1 MVIKLI
7 PPGVSPT
14 PIALAPGAEPRGTD
28 MAGNVRVNGQRLVQ
42 VMGHYRADA
51 VKAKS
56 RKNRQTTLSFQC
68 ARLHASEA
76 AAKTFC
82 SRHDADLGDAEG
94 DVLMLA
100 TADATAGEI
109 LRDAVVAVSDSQQF
123 GRTTITQYQ
132 IVGGAVE
139 AYAAP

>member
-1 MVIKLI
+1 MVIILQPPDDGDPI
-7 PPGVSPT
+7 P
-14 PIALAPGAEPRGTD
+14 LAPGVEDRLGD

-82 SRHDADLGDAEG
+82 SKHDADLGDAEG

-109 LRDAVVAVSDSQQF
+109 LRDAVVAVSDSQQY
-123 GRTTITQYQ
+123 GLTTITQYQ
-132 IVGGAVE
+132 VVGGAVE
-139 AYAAP
+139 DWEAP